1 VPTIFWNRICLLL
14 IQNQLK
20 EELLE
25 EGILMALDLKN
36 QEMVLE
42 IGSNLVG
49 LTTQEMI
56 LEDLED
62 LLMHMQLISSVV
74 EITIIPIIL

>member
-1 VPTIFWNRICLLL
+1 
-14 IQNQLK
+14 
-20 EELLE
+20 
-25 EGILMALDLKN
+25 MALDLKN